1 VAEWDQTLA
10 VNLRGPMLCCREGLP
25 RLADGASIVFVSS
38 IAGLR
43 AGSQLV
49 SYDASKAALGGL
61 MRHVALEGSRRGIRA
76 NVVCPGLVDTPLGR
90 IASAGRPSRTSTPIP
105 FGRQAT
111 GWEIAYAV
119 LFFIS
124 DESVYVTG
132 QTRALARA
140 IRELRRD
147 GGVRVLVVTGAG
159 DKAFSA
165 GADIAAMAAMS
176 AADGHAYSRLGHEV
190 LARLEALA
198 IPVVA
203 AVNGVALG
211 GGLELA
217 LACDLIVASEKARL
231 GQPEINLGLIPGFG
245 GTQRLVRRIGQTR
258 ARELIYLGH
267 MVAAE
272 EALRLGL
279 VNRVVPHERLAEEA
293 AKLAAELAAKAPV
306 ALAQAKRATAIAADA
321 DLETGCRFEVE
332 AFGVTFA

>member
-1 VAEWDQTLA
+1 MLSRCMVDPQLQ
-10 VNLRGPMLCCREGLP
+10 NLHL
-25 RLADGASIVFVSS
+25 
-38 IAGLR
+38 
-43 AGSQLV
+43 
-49 SYDASKAALGGL
+49 
-61 MRHVALEGSRRGIRA
+61 
-76 NVVCPGLVDTPLGR
+76 
-90 IASAGRPSRTSTPIP
+90 
-105 FGRQAT
+105 
-111 GWEIAYAV
+111 
-119 LFFIS
+119 
-124 DESVYVTG
+124 
-132 QTRALARA
+132 TRADAVATLTLDRPKALNALDAATLRELARA

-147 GGVRVLVVTGAG
+147 GGVRALIVTGAG

-198 IPVVA
+198 I
-203 AVNGVALG
+203 
-211 GGLELA
+211 
-217 LACDLIVASEKARL
+217 LIVAAEKARL

-332 AFGVTFA
+332 AFGVTFATGDRVEGLKAFLEKRTPAWKGR

>member
-1 VAEWDQTLA
+1 MSRTGPRRVFRGQAPRSASGSRSHGAAEPGGAGGGRDLRWKRRPDRVCIASVKEVAFT
-10 VNLRGPMLCCREGLP
+10 NLLVE
-25 RLADGASIVFVSS
+25 
-38 IAGLR
+38 R
-43 AGSQLV
+43 AGAVVTVRLNRPR
-49 SYDASKAALGGL
+49 ALN
-61 MRHVALEGSRRGIRA
+61 AL
-76 NVVCPGLVDTPLGR
+76 DT
-90 IASAGRPSRTSTPIP
+90 
-105 FGRQAT
+105 
-111 GWEIAYAV
+111 
-119 LFFIS
+119 
-124 DESVYVTG
+124 VTL
-132 QTRALARA
+132 RELARA
-140 IRELRRD
+140 IREVRRD
-147 GGVRVLVVTGAG
+147 GGVRALVVTGAG

-176 AADGHAYSRLGHEV
+176 AADGHAYSRLGHDV

-198 IPVVA
+198 VPVVA
-203 AVNGVALG
+203 AVNGVAPG

-217 LACDLIVASEKARL
+217 LACDPIVVSERAPPGPAGL
-231 GQPEINLGLIPGFG
+231 NLGLIPGFG

-279 VNRVVPHERLAEEA
+279 VNRVVAHERLAEEA

-332 AFGVTFA
+332 AFGVTFATGDRVEGLKAFLEKRTPSWKGR